1 MYRYFTLTLLTV
13 LSLNRCEKPEAIGMS
28 EVTGFGSNPGELKC
42 YQYVPQELRRNAP
55 LVVVLHGCLQDA
67 AEMARLSG
75 WNALADQEKF
85 VVLYP
90 QQQGSNNVNRCF
102 NWFNENDYRRGNGEA
117 LSIKQMIDHAIAGHG
132 LNRRQVFIT
141 GISAGGAM
149 AAVLLAAYPETF
161 ESGVVMAGVP
171 YGAATDI
178 PTGMA
183 AMGGAVILSP
193 QAWGDKVRAQNPT
206 YSGAWPRLAIV
217 HGVDDP
223 VVKIAN
229 AGELV
234 KQWSNLWGLAP
245 SPGQIETPFQGNDKI
260 TRTTW
265 TAQNKRTIVRYDIQ
279 GLGHAIAVDPGAG
292 LRQGG
297 QTATFAKD
305 VDFHSTWWAAEFFGI
320 VR

>member
-1 MYRYFTLTLLTV
+1 MYRYLTLTLLTIV
-13 LSLNRCEKPEAIGMS
+13 SLNRCEKPETIGMS

-42 YQYVPQELRRNAP
+42 YQYVPEGLRRNAP

-67 AEMARLSG
+67 VEMARLSG
-75 WNALADQEKF
+75 WNTLADQEKF

-90 QQQGSNNVNRCF
+90 QQQGANNINRCF
-102 NWFNENDYRRGNGEA
+102 NWFNENDYRRGSGET
-117 LSIKQMIDHAIAGHG
+117 LSIKQMIDHTIAGHG

-149 AAVLLAAYPETF
+149 AAVMLATYPEVF
-161 ESGVVMAGVP
+161 ESGTVMAGVP

-183 AMGGAVILSP
+183 AMSGAVVLSP
-193 QAWGDKVRAQNPT
+193 QDWGDKVRAQNPGYAGT
-206 YSGAWPRLAIV
+206 WPRLAIV

-245 SPGQIETPFQGNDKI
+245 SPGQVEAPFQGNDKV

-265 TAQNKRTIVRYDIQ
+265 SVQNKRTIVRYDIQ

-292 LRQGG
+292 PRQGG